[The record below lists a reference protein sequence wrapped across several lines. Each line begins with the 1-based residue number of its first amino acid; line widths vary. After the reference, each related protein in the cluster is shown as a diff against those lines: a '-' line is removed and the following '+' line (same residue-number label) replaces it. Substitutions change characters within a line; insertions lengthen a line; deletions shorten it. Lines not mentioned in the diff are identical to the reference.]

1 MLNSYENLSN
11 SIFYTDDFYEK
22 NFRRWVHI
30 GKTIFTSTLAFIVF
44 LKFILETRI

>member
-22 NFRRWVHI
+22 I
-30 GKTIFTSTLAFIVF
+30 LGGG
-44 LKFILETRI
+44 FILVRQYLHPLWHL